1 MACIS
6 NLQRT
11 ALCSALHNLDMLF
24 DKVSKGLAYALV
36 KLCIVQS
43 NLLEVIL
50 RQHFHELTKYFKDR
64 TVWWR
69 VVPNSINNWPS
80 HLHLCFDASS
90 PYCVC
95 DWHESHGLLT
105 IYVATLSHC
114 ILFII
119 PHYCMISIFL
129 VHHRFVL
136 LFQCVYIHCL
146 TKLNLLL
153 S

>member
-64 TVWWR
+64 TV
-69 VVPNSINNWPS
+69 
-80 HLHLCFDASS
+80 
-90 PYCVC
+90 
-95 DWHESHGLLT
+95 
-105 IYVATLSHC
+105 
-114 ILFII
+114 
-119 PHYCMISIFL
+119 
-129 VHHRFVL
+129 
-136 LFQCVYIHCL
+136 
-146 TKLNLLL
+146 
-153 S
+153 